1 MVMRSMEV
9 WEMIVQ
15 VEREM
20 LTERTAQRKRLGALP
35 DPPAWPAARFG
46 CWRPGAFTGWARRP
60 RLSLALWRPGKGR
73 SAGGYGGV

>member
-20 LTERTAQRKRLGALP
+20 LIERTARRKRLGALP
-35 DPPAWPAARFG
+35 ERSARRVAWFRQL
-46 CWRPGAFTGWARRP
+46 RPGRLTGWAPRP
-60 RLSLALWRPGKGR
+60 RFGFALWRPGKGS